1 MSSFFVTTAIDYVNS
16 RPHLGTA
23 YEKIT
28 ADVIARYHRL
38 KGDDTWFLMGNDEH
52 SQNVFKR
59 AQEQGKDP
67 LAYCDE
73 MEAIFREV
81 WSRLDISFDDFIRTT
96 DRARQFPAVQR
107 MAQACLDNGDIYEGT
122 YEGHYCVGCE
132 EFKPEKDL
140 VEGLCAVHKTKP
152 EWIREKNWFFRLSK
166 YQQPLL
172 KHYAEHPSFIE
183 PEVRRNEILRF
194 VEGGLEDLSMS
205 RAGQAWG
212 IPLPFDTDSVVYV
225 WFDALINYAA
235 AVGYG
240 WDEAQ
245 FARRWPADLHIVG
258 KDITRF
264 HCVIWP
270 AMLMSAGLPLPGQVF
285 GHGWVFF
292 KGERMSKSLGN
303 IVDPLD
309 AAKRFGPDPLRLYLV
324 KEVPY
329 GGDGDFTWERFE
341 EKYNADLANNL
352 GNLVNRVAAMT
363 ERYSQG
369 RLLARSGGALA
380 AKAADTVRSY
390 GAAMDGLALHDGV
403 AAAYRLV
410 SAANEFIAETQPW
423 KLAKDPAQAD
433 RLAEVL
439 YEAAEAVR
447 IAAVLLLPVMPSSAA
462 EILRRMGE
470 TAAPADLRLDTAT
483 TWRASGERAIL
494 NAGAL
499 WPRLDD
505 KGASVNESTSPATA
519 TPEQPAPAAA
529 QAPASEQPV
538 TPASPAPIAAPAAAL
553 APAAA
558 AAPEQITIDDF
569 MKVQLKVARILDA
582 ANVPKSKKL
591 VQLKV
596 DVGEAEPRTIL
607 AGIAE
612 SYQPEQLVG
621 RTIVVVANLKPAK
634 LMGIESNGMV
644 LAASPEGGGAL
655 LLNAEPS
662 VPGTRVR

>member
-1 MSSFFVTTAIDYVNS
+1 MRYFLTTAIDYVNS

-59 AQEQGKDP
+59 ALEQGKDP

-73 MEAIFREV
+73 MEQAFRET
-81 WSRLDISFDDFIRTT
+81 WAGLDISFDDFIRTS
-96 DRARQFPAVQR
+96 DRRRHFPAVQA

-140 VEGLCAVHKTKP
+140 VDGLCPIHKTKP

-172 KHYAEHPSFIE
+172 AHYAANPSFIE

-194 VEGGLEDLSMS
+194 VEGGLDDLSMS
-205 RAGQAWG
+205 RAGQSWG
-212 IPLPFDTDSVVYV
+212 IPLPFDPKSVVYV

-240 WDEAQ
+240 WDQTRFEAQ
-245 FARRWPADLHIVG
+245 WPANLHIVG

-270 AMLMSAGLPLPGQVF
+270 AMLMSAGQKLPGQVF

-303 IVDPLD
+303 MVDPLD
-309 AAKRFGPDPLRLYLV
+309 AAKRFGPDPLRLYLT

-329 GGDGDFTWERFE
+329 GADGDFTWERFE

-352 GNLVNRVAAMT
+352 GNLVNRVASMS
-363 ERYSQG
+363 ERYRQG
-369 RLLARSGGALA
+369 RLAGSHSASESLA
-380 AKAADTVRSY
+380 AIAEATLVAYRE
-390 GAAMDGLALHDGV
+390 AMDRLALHDAT
-403 AAAYRLV
+403 AAAFRLI
-410 SAANEFIAETQPW
+410 SATNEFVASSQPW
-423 KLAKDPAQAD
+423 TLAKEAAIDPAKDA
-433 RLAEVL
+433 RLSGVL
-439 YEAAEAVR
+439 YDAAEAVR
-447 IAAVLLLPVMPSSAA
+447 IAGVLLLPIMPKSGA
-462 EILRRMGE
+462 EILHRMGDHR
-470 TAAPADLRLDTAT
+470 PVADVRLEDAR
-483 TWRASGERAIL
+483 WRTDQDKHVL
-494 NAGAL
+494 NTGAL
-499 WPRLDD
+499 WPRIED
-505 KGASVNESTSPATA
+505 KGAIVVSE
-519 TPEQPAPAAA
+519 TPIPETPAAPDA
-529 QAPASEQPV
+529 TTAV
-538 TPASPAPIAAPAAAL
+538 L
-553 APAAA
+553 VAAA
-558 AAPEQITIDDF
+558 ASAAAPVAETAAPDAHITIDDF
-569 MKVQLKVARILDA
+569 MKVELRTAKILSA
-582 ANVPKSKKL
+582 ERMPKSKRLLKL
-591 VQLKV
+591 SV
-596 DVGEAEPRTIL
+596 DAGEAAPRTIL

-612 SYQPEQLVG
+612 SYEPEAIVG
-621 RTIVVVANLKPAK
+621 RSIVIVANLKPREM
-634 LMGIESNGMV
+634 MGLVSNGMV
-644 LAASPEGGGAL
+644 LAASTDGGPAMLVNPEPAL
-655 LLNAEPS
+655 
-662 VPGTRVR
+662 PGTRVR